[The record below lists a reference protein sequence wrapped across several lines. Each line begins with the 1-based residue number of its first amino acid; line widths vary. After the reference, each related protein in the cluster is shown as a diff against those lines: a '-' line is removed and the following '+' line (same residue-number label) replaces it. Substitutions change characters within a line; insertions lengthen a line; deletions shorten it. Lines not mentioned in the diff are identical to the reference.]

1 MRTNIRCRALYVGEG
16 AGTYT
21 VDREH
26 ARGGYRYL
34 SLINNGTDEIVLTGL
49 SVYFT
54 AAPTQ
59 DLQSSYTGYFHTND
73 ELINRVWYAGA
84 YTNRE
89 YIPEKHK
96 LCVPHTFKRFAG
108 YYVMF
113 CEPGIHAEN
122 CGKIWIRSQQPWI
135 NHNK

>member
-1 MRTNIRCRALYVGEG
+1 MGEG
-16 AGTYT
+16 PGVYT
-21 VDREH
+21 VDRDH

-49 SVYFT
+49 SIYFT

-89 YIPEKHK
+89 YLSVCENLGGNGPRYLRERHKPES
-96 LCVPHTFKRFAG
+96 
-108 YYVMF
+108 
-113 CEPGIHAEN
+113 EN
-122 CGKIWIRSQQPWI
+122 VEI
-135 NHNK
+135 

>member
-1 MRTNIRCRALYVGEG
+1 MCSYRALYVGQGPGE
-16 AGTYT
+16 YT

-49 SVYFT
+49 SVYYT

-73 ELINRVWYAGA
+73 ELLNRVWYAGA

-89 YIPEKHK
+89 YYLQEFP
-96 LCVPHTFKRFAG
+96 
-108 YYVMF
+108 
-113 CEPGIHAEN
+113 
-122 CGKIWIRSQQPWI
+122 S
-135 NHNK
+135 